1 MPDSYQRILVRAT
14 NWIGDAVMSLPA
26 LRALRER
33 FPQARITLLA
43 MPWVADLYGR
53 EPFCDELI
61 PWHAQRGPRDL
72 AEKWRIGR
80 SLADRHFD
88 LAIILPNSF
97 DSALPAW
104 LARIPRR
111 IGFHRDGRGWLL
123 TDRIPRILPGDTPP
137 HQSFHY
143 LELLRRA
150 GLIHRLPD
158 QLLIRLDGAPAARL
172 KGRERLGEGKI
183 LGVCPGAA
191 FGGAKRWAPEN
202 FAQAAHEIAAQLNA
216 RILLFGSKDEVAIC
230 DEVNRHLG
238 HKAQSFAG
246 QTTLAELVELLA
258 ACDLVLTNDS
268 GPMHVASA
276 LGVPTVAIFGST
288 SDIATG
294 PTGPL
299 SRVIREPVSCS
310 PCFERECPLTEPTA
324 HLACL
329 RRVTPDRVAR
339 EALQLVSI
347 PSPTE
352 PPL

>member
-1 MPDSYQRILVRAT
+1 MPASEHPEYQRILVRAT

-61 PWHAQRGPRDL
+61 PWQAQRGPRDL
-72 AEKWRIGR
+72 VQKWRIGR
-80 SLADRHFD
+80 SLADHHFD

-104 LARIPRR
+104 LAGIPRR
-111 IGFHRDGRGWLL
+111 IGFDRDVRGWLL

-150 GLIHRLPD
+150 GLIDTLPAEVI
-158 QLLIRLDGAPAARL
+158 IRLDGAKEARR
-172 KGRERLGEGKI
+172 KGRERLGEGNI
-183 LGVCPGAA
+183 VGVCPGAA

-202 FAQAAHEIAAQLNA
+202 FAQAAREAAAQLNA
-216 RILLFGSKDEVAIC
+216 RILLFGSRDEAAIC
-230 DEVNRHLG
+230 DQVNHRLDG
-238 HKAQSFAG
+238 KAQSFAG
-246 QTTLAELVELLA
+246 QTTLAEFVEYLA

-288 SDIATG
+288 SHIATG

-299 SRVIREPVSCS
+299 SRVIREPVPCS
-310 PCFERECPLTEPTA
+310 PCFERECPLTDPAA

-329 RRVTPDRVAR
+329 RLVTPERVAR
-339 EALQLVSI
+339 EALALLRWSAI
-347 PSPTE
+347 N
-352 PPL
+352 

>member
-61 PWHAQRGPRDL
+61 PWQAQRGPRDL
-72 AEKWRIGR
+72 AQKWRVGR
-80 SLADRHFD
+80 SLAAHRFD

-97 DSALPAW
+97 DSAMPAW
-104 LARIPRR
+104 LAGIPRR
-111 IGFHRDGRGWLL
+111 IGFDRDARGWLL
-123 TDRIPRILPGDTPP
+123 TDRIPRIEPGDTPP

-150 GLIHRLPD
+150 GLIDALPAEIV
-158 QLLIRLDGAPAARL
+158 IRLDGAQAARL
-172 KGRERLGEGKI
+172 KGRERLGEGTI
-183 LGVCPGAA
+183 VGVCPGAA
-191 FGGAKRWAPEN
+191 FGAAKRWAPEN
-202 FAQAAHEIAAQLNA
+202 FAQAARQVAHERQA
-216 RILLFGSKDEVAIC
+216 RIVLFGSQDEAGIC
-230 DEVNRHLG
+230 DEVNRHLN
-238 HKAQSFAG
+238 HQAQSFAG
-246 QTTLAELVELLA
+246 QTTLGEFVELLA

-268 GPMHVASA
+268 GPMHIASA

-288 SDIATG
+288 SHIATG

-299 SRVIREPVSCS
+299 ATVVREPVSCS
-310 PCFERECPLTEPTA
+310 PCFERECPLTNPA
-324 HLACL
+324 ANLACL
-329 RRVTPDRVAR
+329 RLVTPARVAR
-339 EALQLVSI
+339 EALRLIS
-347 PSPTE
+347 
-352 PPL
+352 